1 MNACEGSL
9 NFYIQLCPQNFY
21 SNNRF
26 QMSNSKYFCRIL
38 ALLNRAIKFLEDSKT
53 AGLFFLLRPIHK
65 VFLSD
70 SSWKMIL
77 EILSS
82 SSKNLVNCYAQEHL
96 RFEFQT
102 STIIPP
108 HPGPPVI
115 PSILLHRASS
125 LARWA
130 ARAAAPP
137 LLAAGWPPW
146 PEAAA
151 PRRPLASPSS
161 L

>member
-9 NFYIQLCPQNFY
+9 NFYIQLCPQKFY

-102 STIIPP
+102 STVVFPR
-108 HPGPPVI
+108 PGPCVSDPL
-115 PSILLHRASS
+115 PFHRASS
-125 LARWA
+125 LPGWA
-130 ARAAAPP
+130 AGVAAPHCWPPVGQRGPAAAVPS
-137 LLAAGWPPW
+137 
-146 PEAAA
+146 
-151 PRRPLASPSS
+151 RPSARSSS

>member
-70 SSWKMIL
+70 SLWKMIL
-77 EILSS
+77 EILSIF
-82 SSKNLVNCYAQEHL
+82 SKTLVNFWAREHL
-96 RFEFQT
+96 CFKFQT
-102 STIIPP
+102 PTVVPP
-108 HPGPPVI
+108 RPGPPVI
-115 PSILLHRASS
+115 PSIRLHRASS

-130 ARAAAPP
+130 ARVAAQP
-137 LLAAGWPPW
+137 LLAAGCPPW

-151 PRRPLASPSS
+151 PRRLLPSPSS